1 MKISVIQKVNKIIS
15 EAVSKRSS
23 DIHFE
28 SYSSSFRVRYRI
40 DGALQTIE
48 TLPLRQKEEFIS
60 RIKIMADLDIAEKR
74 KPQDGKCTF
83 KYDNRDIDIRVSVF
97 PTQYGE
103 KVVLRILD
111 KSRMQITLE
120 SIGMN
125 AEEQKV
131 FRKAINNP
139 HGMILVTGPTG
150 SGKSTT
156 IYSAMK
162 ELNDDAVNITTIEDP
177 IEYNLDGIN
186 QSHVRPDIGYTFAT
200 SLRSILRQ
208 DPDIIMVGEMRDHE
222 TAEIAVQSSLTGHMV
237 ISTLHT
243 NDAVS
248 TITRLIN
255 MGIEPFLV
263 ASSVK
268 LIIAQRLVR
277 TICPDCQEEYKPE
290 EHILEN
296 LGLSV
301 DRTYIHGAGCEK
313 CNNTGYYGRTAVFEM
328 MPVNNGIVQSIYS
341 SYNENVIKEIALKEG
356 MKTLLDNS
364 IEKIK
369 QNITTPDEVVRKI
382 ISG

>member
-40 DGALQTIE
+40 DGSLQTIE

-97 PTQYGE
+97 PTQFGE

-125 AEEQKV
+125 VEEQKV

-162 ELNDDAVNITTIEDP
+162 ELNDDSVNITTIEDP

-222 TAEIAVQSSLTGHMV
+222 TAEIAVQSSLTGHLV

-255 MGIEPFLV
+255 MGVEPFLV

-296 LGLSV
+296 LGLSA

-328 MPVNNGIVQSIYS
+328 LPVNNGIVQSIYS